1 MKKLTLKLVT
11 VLTAVAL
18 MTGTM
23 VGCGLFEVN
32 TDRDMAQKVATVC
45 IDENE
50 LETDVIYKRD
60 MVAGYYSYG
69 YYYVNKY
76 GYTTAQAYELILD
89 NLVSNSIVVQ
99 YAK

>member
-32 TDRDMAQKVATVC
+32 TDRNMAQKVA
-45 IDENE
+45 
-50 LETDVIYKRD
+50 KR
-60 MVAGYYSYG
+60 ARNRCY
-69 YYYVNKY
+69 
-76 GYTTAQAYELILD
+76 L
-89 NLVSNSIVVQ
+89 
-99 YAK
+99 

>member
-50 LETDVIYKRD
+50 LETDVIYKEIWLRD
-60 MVAGYYSYG
+60 IIR
-69 YYYVNKY
+69 
-76 GYTTAQAYELILD
+76 TAIIM
-89 NLVSNSIVVQ
+89 SINTDTLRHRLMS
-99 YAK
+99 